1 MEGVVLK
8 GMRSPFLGDENV
20 LKWTLVIIQP
30 CDYTKNPL
38 TFKLMDCIYMKQLN
52 KLLSKR

>member
-38 TFKLMDCIYMKQLN
+38 TFIYLFIFSNFILFLN
-52 KLLSKR
+52 FT